1 MTMSSAAKHDAHLGR
16 YPIFAIT
23 FGLVFSVLYLFV
35 MAKGWPLF
43 TYYPAVGKWV
53 WLTHPAGVASP
64 GPGMKWFGYVATTGI
79 VSFVAG
85 IIACIIP
92 ESVIKRIWWPGLIWV
107 IPILAMFVV
116 LYLIVV
122 EGD

>member
-85 IIACIIP
+85 IIA
-92 ESVIKRIWWPGLIWV
+92 
-107 IPILAMFVV
+107 
-116 LYLIVV
+116 
-122 EGD
+122 